1 MDIGNYLDQLTLDYA
16 QLCQRVNGSIYG
28 IADGKQCK
36 KGKPVSLS
44 QAALIKAQK
53 AKKNQPKIKPGL
65 KRVKVGKKDTTKA
78 VVAKAKAIGLNNN
91 EIRKIKE
98 EVKIELNA
106 KKVKGLDALKLFA
119 KKANK
124 LAKQK
129 KEKELKPSPVES
141 VKNPT
146 WLDALLNLM
155 SIGSA
160 SIEIQPESSLSSQKS
175 SPTSRSLGIKTRF
188 FSPESPKGYN
198 IQKDI
203 DNPGSL
209 LGGGA
214 MGEVWNK
221 KGPPPGVLKQ
231 GKLGQYEAEALG
243 VLKGTGVAPD
253 FHGVKYSSDFPKTV
267 RSSLGG
273 HVKEVQGDLA
283 MSKMEGKTL
292 SSLGL
297 KNKSSSEK
305 EKVQRSYFAT
315 RKTIHQLGV
324 AHNDMHSG
332 NVFVKPDGSA
342 GLVDFGL
349 AQVGFKYALIEAMGF
364 SYGDWQSNYLH
375 NPWSGVFDKSSKT
388 YKTLLS
394 NRQKALDYMKQN
406 LGLDWDKNYEIPD
419 EIRTPDSIINNSP
432 LANLTDTEIQKI
444 LSILYEGI

>member
-36 KGKPVSLS
+36 KGKPISLS

-146 WLDALLNLM
+146 WLDALLNLPV
-155 SIGSA
+155 SSA
-160 SIEIQPESSLSSQKS
+160 SIDIQPESSLSSQKS

-214 MGEVWNK
+214 MGKVWNK

-267 RSSLGG
+267 KSGLGG
-273 HVKEVQGDLA
+273 HVKEVQGNLA
-283 MSKMEGKTL
+283 MSKMEGETL
-292 SSLGL
+292 SSLL
-297 KNKSSSEK
+297 KYESPPEREK
-305 EKVQRSYFAT
+305 MQRAYFVA

-324 AHNDMHSG
+324 AHNDMHG
-332 NVFVKPDGSA
+332 KNALLKPDGSV

-364 SYGDWQSNYLH
+364 ANGDWQAGLLH
-375 NPWSGVFDKSSKT
+375 LYGDKFDKKSQT

-394 NRQKALDYMKQN
+394 NREKAVKYMQQN
-406 LGLDWDKNYEIPD
+406 FGFYWDGYNSKIPK
-419 EIRTPDSIINNSP
+419 EIRTPDSKINNSP
-432 LANLTDTEIQKI
+432 LANLTDTEIQKV